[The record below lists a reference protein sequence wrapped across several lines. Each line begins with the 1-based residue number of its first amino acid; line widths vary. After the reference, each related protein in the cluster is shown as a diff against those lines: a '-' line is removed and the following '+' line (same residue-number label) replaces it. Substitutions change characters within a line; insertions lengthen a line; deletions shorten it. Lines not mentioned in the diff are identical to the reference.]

1 MTAQK
6 RPPFKISGTA
16 EIKHLN
22 VRKEGP
28 DDEKVLA
35 VDLKLLFTKLDFR
48 ICLYF
53 DEALPAFLWRSE
65 AESLS
70 LIARN
75 AYLQP
80 VAYANEIEGATVE
93 IEGHG
98 FRGCDVKKF
107 AILPRDGG
115 VVDLTCSV
123 SLYPTTYEVGDLSK
137 LVQDGARVSIEGPPD
152 LFDGNAGEEAARG
165 RTAAAEVE

>member
-107 AILPRDGG
+107 AILPQEFSVDDGG
-115 VVDLTCSV
+115 VTPNMKIRRAAVAQRFADV
-123 SLYPTTYEVGDLSK
+123 VAGLYEDE
-137 LVQDGARVSIEGPPD
+137 I
-152 LFDGNAGEEAARG
+152 GE
-165 RTAAAEVE
+165 